1 MPGNRQ
7 LTIFSYDIRDDRRRR
22 RIARLLEDQMVRVQY
37 SLFEAPMTPDEV
49 DILRDAVS
57 EELGDDDSLRIYILT
72 SDCVKRSYQTGG
84 VPFPAEQGHFLF

>member
-1 MPGNRQ
+1 MAGNRQ

-49 DILRDAVS
+49 DLLRDAVE
-57 EELGDDDSLRIYILT
+57 EELGADDSLRVYILT
-72 SDCVKRSYQTGG
+72 SDCVRRSFQVGG